1 MKLVHRFLN
10 SGWFRFLS
18 AFGFGWIIHGPCAA
32 SSAKH
37 PGIEH
42 SRQAGQ
48 TPWWGLVLYGIGIV
62 CGLVGIVLNF
72 SGSLQVG
79 TSLIVVAIALTGST
93 ALQLGH
99 LKKW

>member
-1 MKLVHRFLN
+1 MKLVHRLLN
-10 SGWFRFLS
+10 SGWFHVLAAS
-18 AFGFGWIIHGPCAA
+18 FGWIIHDPCAA
-32 SSAKH
+32 RSAKFV
-37 PGIEH
+37 GIQNG
-42 SRQAGQ
+42 RQAGQ
-48 TPWWGLVLYGIGIV
+48 TPWWGLVLYGIGTV

-72 SGSLQVG
+72 SGLLQVG